1 MYTVIIIADLQETYE
16 TLCFKITSFYNFFY
30 MERWPIIKKLLLAGA
45 CRMSQGLVTKHLYF

>member
-30 MERWPIIKKLLLAGA
+30 MERWPINKKIVVSRSL
-45 CRMSQGLVTKHLYF
+45 

>member
-30 MERWPIIKKLLLAGA
+30 MERWPINKKIVVSRSLQNVSRP
-45 CRMSQGLVTKHLYF
+45 CH